1 VVYQTFLHVVEL
13 LLLVSVESIPD
24 INEKFKGVIDMLQRV
39 SGSLVFASGFV
50 LTVWVRTD

>member
-50 LTVWVRTD
+50 LTV